1 MEKIMAEIKQLGN
14 MSNEKKALVIIFFFI
29 LFIVSLRLG
38 RALTTDNKQLTT
50 NNKQP
55 TTNNK
60 QLTTNDKQKPTQ
72 NQVLPTQG
80 TLSTTLTLSP
90 SALNLKVGEETTASL
105 ILSELPVTVLTVSLK
120 YDPDTLEVSDLQNGP
135 IFKRMILNKIE
146 NGTIYYTSA
155 VNLDEVGK
163 LQEGTAFTFKVKA
176 LKDTESTG
184 IEFVRAETLAALD
197 GANRLGETIDTTVLI
212 TK

>member
-1 MEKIMAEIKQLGN
+1 MEKIMSEIKQLGN
-14 MSNEKKALVIIFFFI
+14 MPNEKKVLVIIFFFI

-38 RALTTDNKQLTT
+38 KSLSDSKTSSVVRTVATQTNKQTVTQTEL
-50 NNKQP
+50 KVEP
-55 TTNNK
+55 TTS
-60 QLTTNDKQKPTQ
+60 
-72 NQVLPTQG
+72 VS
-80 TLSTTLTLSP
+80 STKLALSP
-90 SALNLKVGEETTASL
+90 TVMNLKIGDEQIVSVA
-105 ILSELPVTVLTVSLK
+105 LSDLPVTVLTVSLK

-197 GANRLGETIDTTVLI
+197 GANRLGETIDTTVTI
-212 TK
+212 VK